1 MATNNKSYIK
11 LWKKK
16 TLRLGKVTE
25 FNKRLFTGNL
35 GNNTT
40 AYKNTSN

>member
-1 MATNNKSYIK
+1 MKFIYEY
-11 LWKKK
+11 K
-16 TLRLGKVTE
+16 TLRLGKMTE
-25 FNKRLFTGNL
+25 FNKRLIVGNL